1 MKAWEARERSASAF
15 PCRNTSTAAV
25 LAVKGSLRRCAPLT
39 AAGRRQTH
47 PHSRERRKENG
58 ANHEQCHESSNKL
71 SAHSCR
77 HRAKI
82 PARSVHERK
91 TNRAQNV
98 HVSRRKF
105 ARFVQKTRQLRAR
118 IRHRV
123 DTRAAADRTQEE
135 RMLSHAHESQRQ
147 ATHSVY
153 MPVNLL

>member
-1 MKAWEARERSASAF
+1 
-15 PCRNTSTAAV
+15 
-25 LAVKGSLRRCAPLT
+25 
-39 AAGRRQTH
+39 
-47 PHSRERRKENG
+47 
-58 ANHEQCHESSNKL
+58 
-71 SAHSCR
+71 
-77 HRAKI
+77 
-82 PARSVHERK
+82 
-91 TNRAQNV
+91 V

-153 MPVNLL
+153 MPVNLLETQDLPCRVCQR